1 MSQLNPYFNLGNQ
14 KLPVFLQSNT
24 TKMQNRR
31 LMHPGS
37 IIIGFIFLLISSCG
51 SETPNTEMPEEE
63 TERDT
68 VVFLPRELM
77 GPLES
82 DKINEASGLASSI
95 RYPDRFWTH
104 NDSRDGALIF
114 LINGEGKTE
123 ATVFVKN
130 VANRD
135 WEDISVAYNAELKK
149 NLIYIAD
156 IGDNAAIYRYA
167 SVYIM
172 EEPQV
177 NPGDVVE
184 VNAEKVVHFT
194 YEDGKRDAETIM
206 VDPTTSDIYLVSK
219 RETQVGL
226 YTISYPYAGA
236 DTIRALKKL
245 TLPYTQIVAGDISAK
260 GDQIVLK
267 NYTTVYYWKRKTGQT
282 VADALSASPFLT
294 PYIQEPQ
301 GEAIAWSRD
310 GNAFFTLSEKGPFNF
325 KPALYRYRKKL

>member
-1 MSQLNPYFNLGNQ
+1 MSKGNPYFNTENN
-14 KLPVFLQSNT
+14 KLPLFLQSNS
-24 TKMQNRR
+24 TKMQNTR
-31 LMHPGS
+31 LLHPGA
-37 IIIGFIFLLISSCG
+37 IIIGFVFLLISSCG
-51 SETPNTEMPEEE
+51 SDTPNTEMPEEE

-68 VVFLPRELM
+68 VIFLSRELM

-104 NDSRDGALIF
+104 NDSGDGALLF

-130 VANRD
+130 AVNRD
-135 WEDISVAYNAELKK
+135 WEDIAVAYDAVSKK

-156 IGDNAAIYRYA
+156 IGDNDAKFA
-167 SVYIM
+167 SGAVYIL
-172 EEPQV
+172 EEPAV
-177 NPGDVVE
+177 NPGAVLE

-206 VDPTTSDIYLVSK
+206 IDPLTSDLYFVSK
-219 RETQVGL
+219 REAQVGL
-226 YTISYPYAGA
+226 YTIPYPYTGT
-236 DTIRALKKL
+236 DTLRASKKL

-267 NYTTVYYWKRKTGQT
+267 NYTTVYYWKRKTGQSVT
-282 VADALSASPFLT
+282 EALSASPFLT

-310 GNAFFTLSEKGPFNF
+310 GNAFFTLSEKGPFNI
-325 KPALYRYRKKL
+325 KPTLYRYRKKL

>member
-1 MSQLNPYFNLGNQ
+1 
-14 KLPVFLQSNT
+14 
-24 TKMQNRR
+24 MQNSR
-31 LMHPGS
+31 LLHPGA
-37 IIIGFIFLLISSCG
+37 IIIGFVFLLISSCG
-51 SETPNTEMPEEE
+51 SESPNTEMPEEE

-104 NDSRDGALIF
+104 NDSGDGALIF

-135 WEDISVAYNAELKK
+135 WEDIAIAYDAVSKK

-156 IGDNAAIYRYA
+156 IGDNEAKYATSAIY
-167 SVYIM
+167 IL
-172 EEPQV
+172 EEPEV
-177 NPGDVVE
+177 NPGSVVE

-206 VDPTTSDIYLVSK
+206 VDPLTSDMYFVSK
-219 RETQVGL
+219 REAQVGL
-226 YTISYPYAGA
+226 YTIPYPYAGA
-236 DTIRALKKL
+236 DTLRALKKL

-260 GDQIVLK
+260 GDQILLK